1 MAWITVS
8 SVDTRFCYT
17 QLQYDD
23 SSTGNNRSCRLIMA
37 SKSGSSVSS
46 LSYWNVTVNGTNYGS
61 VSGVDPGDIIWS
73 GSLPAGNRSFSYN
86 INWYDWGST
95 YYSGSGY
102 IPTGVSIET
111 KSVLLESYWNSI
123 KVNSTVSTWGG
134 YNQHR
139 FESFILPGSGATT
152 SNVLQRKRAMLRTV
166 DSSSRQKDEVFT
178 NAVIINGKNQVVLVT
193 GLSGE
198 PYLYRS
204 NSWNGWSD
212 NDQIKGCLDFQIG
225 TFAYED
231 FGNWSLLGSDIP
243 STVYHTPP
251 APGTLTAPTTTS
263 TADALISF
271 KGVAESNH
279 TPGDATKLTRTVRY
293 HDANIQ
299 EWTYIDNHTQRTI
312 SSITT
317 AIIPV
322 IPGSSTIVEAWH
334 TYYGLA
340 SEIST
345 ATITSALPPAAN
357 VALYGSVNGQT
368 KKIKKLYGSVNGV
381 TKKLKKVYAS
391 VGGETKLIFED
402 RT

>member
-8 SVDTRFCYT
+8 SVYTRFCYT

-73 GSLPAGNRSFSYN
+73 GSLPAGNRSFSYS

-102 IPTGVSIET
+102 IPTGTTMEARA
-111 KSVLLESYWNSI
+111 VLIGTHWNSI
-123 KVNSTVSTWGG
+123 VVNSTLSTWGG
-134 YNQHR
+134 NTNNR
-139 FESFILPGSGATT
+139 FESFVVAGTNVTSGNIANIARAT
-152 SNVLQRKRAMLRTV
+152 LRTV
-166 DSSSRQKDEVFT
+166 NTSSLEKNETFT
-178 NAVIINGKNQVVLVT
+178 NAVIVAGQSQRVLNDPV
-193 GLSGE
+193 
-198 PYLYRS
+198 LYRAEVFS
-204 NSWNGWSD
+204 GWNASS
-212 NDQIKGCLDFQIG
+212 QIKGCMDFQIA
-225 TFAYED
+225 TYAY
-231 FGNWSLLGSDIP
+231 NNTLLSPLANDIP
-243 STVYHTPP
+243 STVFHTPP
-251 APGTLTAPTTTS
+251 APGTLTAPATTS
-263 TADALISF
+263 TADATILF
-271 KGVAESNH
+271 TGVTANNY
-279 TPGDATKLTRTVRY
+279 TPADATKLTRTVRY

-299 EWTYIDNHTQRTI
+299 EWTYIDNNTQRGT
-312 SSITT
+312 SSTTT
-317 AIIPV
+317 ATIPV

-345 ATITSALPPAAN
+345 ATITSSLPPEAN
-357 VALYGSVNGQT
+357 VSLYGSVNGQT

-391 VGGETKLIFED
+391 VNGETKLIFED

>member
-73 GSLPAGNRSFSYN
+73 GSLPAGNRSFSYS

-102 IPTGVSIET
+102 IPTGTTMEARAVLIGTHWDSI
-111 KSVLLESYWNSI
+111 V
-123 KVNSTVSTWGG
+123 VNSTLSTWGG
-134 YNQHR
+134 NTNNR
-139 FESFILPGSGATT
+139 FESFVVAGTNVTSGNIANIARAT
-152 SNVLQRKRAMLRTV
+152 LRTV
-166 DSSSRQKDEVFT
+166 NTSSLEKNETFT
-178 NAVIINGKNQVVLVT
+178 NAVIVAGQNQRVLNDPV
-193 GLSGE
+193 
-198 PYLYRS
+198 LYRAEVFS
-204 NSWNGWSD
+204 GWNASS
-212 NDQIKGCLDFQIG
+212 QIKGCMDFQIA
-225 TFAYED
+225 TYAY
-231 FGNWSLLGSDIP
+231 NNTLLSPLANDIP
-243 STVYHTPP
+243 STVFHTPP
-251 APGTLTAPTTTS
+251 APGALTAPATTS
-263 TADALISF
+263 TADATISF
-271 KGVAESNH
+271 TGVTANNY
-279 TPGDATKLTRTVRY
+279 TPADATKLTRTVRY

-299 EWTYIDNHTQRTI
+299 EWTYIDNNTQRTT
-312 SSITT
+312 SSTTT
-317 AIIPV
+317 ATIPV

-345 ATITSALPPAAN
+345 ATITSSLPPAAN
-357 VALYGSVNGQT
+357 VSLYGSVNGQT

-391 VGGETKLIFED
+391 VNGETKLIFED